1 LLSGC
6 QRSAKHVSLQLLL
19 HLLLLL
25 RNLQQLLQLKLLLL
39 MLLQLMLLQ
48 LKLLQLRLLQLKFLQ
63 LRLLQ
68 LKHRQLRLLQLKLL
82 QLKLLQLRLLQL
94 KLLQLKLLQ
103 LRLLQLKLPQL
114 KLPQLKLLQ
123 LKLPQLKLLQLRLQ
137 PQQLQ
142 LKSPSLKRNLQ
153 RHQQL
158 QQLKRHH
165 HHPRLKLN
173 PKRKSLRK
181 SRVHQ
186 PNLHMLQILT
196 SQVHFPFKRI
206 HLRADITPS
215 TPHTTMMM
223 TVSMVHPGTTI
234 PTDLP
239 TTHKLQLEPLTIHP
253 HLLMANPRITE
264 IPLIMHLHHI

>member
-48 LKLLQLRLLQLKFLQ
+48 LKLLQLRLLQLRLLQLKLLQ

-68 LKHRQLRLLQLKLL
+68 LKHRQLKLLQLKLLQLMLLQLRLLQLKLL

-103 LRLLQLKLPQL
+103 L
-114 KLPQLKLLQ
+114 
-123 LKLPQLKLLQLRLQ
+123 KLLQLRLQ

-142 LKSPSLKRNLQ
+142 LKNPSLKRNLP

-158 QQLKRHH
+158 QQLKSHH

-173 PKRKSLRK
+173 LKRKSLRK

-206 HLRADITPS
+206 HLRADITPL

-253 HLLMANPRITE
+253 HLLTDPPNPRITE